1 VQLPLLAELNRRRV
15 FRALVG
21 YGIAAFAVLQVL
33 EPVMHGLHW
42 SEAVLSYSVVALA
55 LGFPLVVTL
64 AWIFD
69 VRGGGIERTAP
80 AVAAGLKR
88 VPLALVLTCIGVLA
102 AAPGVLYYFVVRG
115 PGQVRTVSPAAP
127 SIAVLPFVNMSSDK
141 ETDYFSD
148 GITEELINSL
158 ANIDGLRVVSRT
170 AVFALKGKTLGV
182 DQIGSQLNVNTLLEG
197 SVRREGNALRVT
209 AQLINVADGYHLWSK
224 SYDRELKSLFAVE
237 DEIARSIAQTL
248 QRKLV
253 RRVALKPSTSS
264 LEAHDLYLKGRYFWN
279 KRNLDAF
286 RKAAEHFEHAI
297 QVDPEYAL
305 AYSGLADAIA
315 LRIDYDVVPAAD
327 LVPKARAA
335 AQRALEFDPGL
346 AEAHTSL
353 GNLAWHEWDW
363 TTAVREFRTAIELKP
378 DYATARQ
385 WYAETLTSMGRVD
398 EAKAEVARALQA
410 DPTALIINSVA
421 ANIQMFS
428 GDYDGALERFR
439 KTLEMDPGFDQAR
452 GGLIG
457 VYLLKARYADAAT
470 ELEKVRSWPAMGVL
484 GARAQISAYAGRRTE
499 ALQLLRDLEE
509 QSRHVYVPPSI
520 SAWVYVALGDADGA
534 FAFFE
539 KGCAE
544 HDAGLLNIK
553 VAPCT
558 EPLRSDPR
566 FKKLLN
572 CMHLE

>member
-1 VQLPLLAELNRRRV
+1 MQLPLLAELNRRRV

-69 VRGGGIERTAP
+69 VKGRGIERTAP
-80 AVAAGLKR
+80 AATAGLKR
-88 VPLALVLTCIGVLA
+88 VPLALVLTGIGVLA
-102 AAPGVLYYFVVRG
+102 AAPGVLYYFVFRG
-115 PGQVRTVSPAAP
+115 PGQVRTVTPAAP

-158 ANIDGLRVVSRT
+158 ANVDGLRVVSRT

-253 RRVALKPSTSS
+253 RSEGMKPATSS

-286 RKAAEHFEHAI
+286 RKAAELFEHAI

-315 LRIDYDVVPAAD
+315 LRIDYDVVHTSE

-335 AQRALEFDPGL
+335 ARKALELDPGL

-353 GNLAWHEWDW
+353 GNIAVHEWDW
-363 TTAVREFRTAIELKP
+363 TTALTEFRKAIELKP
-378 DYATARQ
+378 DYATAHQ
-385 WYAETLTSMGRVD
+385 WYAEALTSMGRLE
-398 EAKAEVARALQA
+398 EAKVEIARALQA
-410 DPTALIINSVA
+410 DPTALIINGV
-421 ANIQMFS
+421 S
-428 GDYDGALERFR
+428 GYIYYFARDFDGAIERFR
-439 KTLEMDPGFDQAR
+439 KTLEMDAGFEQAR
-452 GGLIG
+452 IGLVW
-457 VYLLKARYADAAT
+457 VYVAKAMYAEAGE
-470 ELEKVRSWPAMGVL
+470 ELDKVRSTPATITRTIRTVIAL
-484 GARAQISAYAGRRTE
+484 RAGRRAE
-499 ALQLLRDLEE
+499 ALRMFGDLEDL
-509 QSRHVYVPPSI
+509 SRHEYVPPSFRAGI
-520 SAWVYVALGDADGA
+520 LVRLGDKDRA
-534 FAFFE
+534 FALYE
-539 KGCAE
+539 KACAE
-544 HDAGLLNIK
+544 HDVGLMNIK
-553 VAPCT
+553 VV
-558 EPLRSDPR
+558 PLADLVRSDPR
-566 FKKLLN
+566 FKKLLD